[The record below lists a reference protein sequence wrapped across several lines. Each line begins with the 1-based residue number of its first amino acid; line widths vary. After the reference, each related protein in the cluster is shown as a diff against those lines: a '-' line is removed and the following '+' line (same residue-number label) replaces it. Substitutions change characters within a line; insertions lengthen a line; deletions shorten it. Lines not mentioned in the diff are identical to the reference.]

1 MQTQKESRLFLQKLL
16 QNPPMLPFDPKLLP
30 LLFAVTQEGSN
41 ASMKTVV
48 ALIEQSPR
56 LATRVLAVANSAAY
70 GLEFK
75 VSTLQRAINIM
86 GLREVRLL
94 VLMVGMSSFIRE
106 AQLPKEFDTNKFW
119 KHLLS
124 VATIARALAMN
135 PTILL
140 CDEATSALDPTT
152 TKSILA
158 LLKDIN
164 EKYGITIVIITHSME
179 VVQEICTH
187 VAIIDA
193 GELAENGTVADV
205 FASPKSRAAK
215 KLVFQGDQKV
225 AIMKSRRC
233 IRIVFTKNSS
243 FEPVI
248 ANMVLECR
256 ASVNILMADTQ
267 DIGGIATGQM
277 ILQLPEENQTAD
289 KESHH
294 VPSRPRCA
302 RTRAEQPARA
312 SSHPCCYPRTA
323 RRR

>member
-1 MQTQKESRLFLQKLL
+1 
-16 QNPPMLPFDPKLLP
+16 
-30 LLFAVTQEGSN
+30 
-41 ASMKTVV
+41 
-48 ALIEQSPR
+48 
-56 LATRVLAVANSAAY
+56 
-70 GLEFK
+70 
-75 VSTLQRAINIM
+75 
-86 GLREVRLL
+86 
-94 VLMVGMSSFIRE
+94 
-106 AQLPKEFDTNKFW
+106 
-119 KHLLS
+119 
-124 VATIARALAMN
+124 MN

-164 EKYGITIVIITHSME
+164 EKYGITIVIITHPWKLFRKSVPMWQSLMQE
-179 VVQEICTH
+179 SWQKMVQWQMFFCKPQ
-187 VAIIDA
+187 VQSCKRSWY
-193 GELAENGTVADV
+193 
-205 FASPKSRAAK
+205 FR
-215 KLVFQGDQKV
+215 GDQKV

-289 KESHH
+289 KMIAYLREKNLT
-294 VPSRPRCA
+294 VEELKRLC
-302 RTRAEQPARA
+302 
-312 SSHPCCYPRTA
+312 
-323 RRR
+323 